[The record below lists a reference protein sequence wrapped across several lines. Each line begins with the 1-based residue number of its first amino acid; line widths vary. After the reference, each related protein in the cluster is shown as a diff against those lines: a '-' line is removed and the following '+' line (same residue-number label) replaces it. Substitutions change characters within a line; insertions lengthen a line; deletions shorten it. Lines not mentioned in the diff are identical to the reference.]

1 MPLSLMRLQICAY
14 EHMWRCPFKT
24 CQQIGERKNTLLSS
38 LKIEGEKQ
46 YHMHPNRTAGCF
58 NFNLFQPSLL
68 KTEVNHV
75 RN

>member
-1 MPLSLMRLQICAY
+1 MCIPRCAY
-14 EHMWRCPFKT
+14 KHIWRYPFRTFQK
-24 CQQIGERKNTLLSS
+24 IGKRKNVLLPSV
-38 LKIEGEKQ
+38 KIEGVKQ

-58 NFNLFQPSLL
+58 HLNWFQPSLL